1 MPNTPP
7 STPKRKA
14 RSPSPPRGSVT
25 PKTAAVESAFRR
37 MAVMVTSPNR
47 RKKFVRQQ
55 LEFVNNS
62 IKTSVDAVRKAINN
76 AIQEERRA
84 ILEKGKKQ
92 IKLPV
97 LTPFEIQKNINKKMS
112 QPKNKNTSKK

>member
-7 STPKRKA
+7 STPKRKT
-14 RSPSPPRGSVT
+14 RSPSPSRMSMT

-37 MAVMVTSPNR
+37 LATVVTSPNR
-47 RKKFVRQQ
+47 RKKFVRKQ

-62 IKTSVDAVRKAINN
+62 IKSSVNSVKKAINN

-97 LTPFEIQKNINKKMS
+97 RTPFEIQKNINKKMS
-112 QPKNKNTSKK
+112 QPKNKNNSNK